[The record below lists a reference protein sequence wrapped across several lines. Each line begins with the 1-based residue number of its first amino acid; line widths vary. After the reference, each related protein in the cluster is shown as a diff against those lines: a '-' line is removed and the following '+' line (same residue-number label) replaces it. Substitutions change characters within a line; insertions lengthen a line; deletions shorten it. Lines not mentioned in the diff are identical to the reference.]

1 MVSGS
6 LVSASIKVDP
16 YFHIQLLKRPACKN
30 LFSQTALLSDCT
42 GKQSY
47 FSNRPSYVTARENIF
62 SQTGLL
68 KVHLEVLYHVSLLT
82 IQFFSTHPYLLSLT
96 SSSPHIPLFFLSSLS
111 LFSQAWDGGQQLVG
125 GSGRLT
131 LPRASMVAR
140 GNGGKGGP
148 PSARS
153 SDIGRPLPGSMR
165 IWHRW

>member
-1 MVSGS
+1 MAGGS

-82 IQFFSTHPYLLSLT
+82 IQFFFNSSLSPLSHLLFSTYSSLLPLLSL
-96 SSSPHIPLFFLSSLS
+96 SFLSGVGRWTAIGRWQWPTDPPTRVDGGEGQRRQGWPSLS
-111 LFSQAWDGGQQLVG
+111 
-125 GSGRLT
+125 
-131 LPRASMVAR
+131 
-140 GNGGKGGP
+140 
-148 PSARS
+148 
-153 SDIGRPLPGSMR
+153 
-165 IWHRW
+165 

>member
-1 MVSGS
+1 MQKSIFSNGS
-6 LVSASIKVDP
+6 L
-16 YFHIQLLKRPACKN
+16 KRLHGKAE
-30 LFSQTALLSDCT
+30 LFFQPALLRDRT
-42 GKQSY
+42 GKY
-47 FSNRPSYVTARENIF
+47 IF
-62 SQTGLL
+62 ADL

-96 SSSPHIPLFFLSSLS
+96 SSSPHIPLFFLSCLS